1 MAASAILLAVK
12 GAPLRWQGLCN
23 LLSLSQYYITA
34 AVGRHIRR
42 LNLEAQGA
50 ELHEAG
56 IPESRSNRTRFIIV
70 AVVVVLALAFMI
82 WAAFGENTRYF
93 LTVSEFN
100 SKTEIHDG
108 QMVRVLGKLVE
119 GTFDRGEKSTLSHFQ
134 LTDKEGESSGT
145 SVLLASYDG
154 VLPDLFFNPHSEII
168 LEGSYSGDGTFHASE
183 ILVKC
188 PSKYRDLEDQL
199 EDQLEYGATT

>member
-1 MAASAILLAVK
+1 MDARAV
-12 GAPLRWQGLCN
+12 
-23 LLSLSQYYITA
+23 
-34 AVGRHIRR
+34 
-42 LNLEAQGA
+42 
-50 ELHEAG
+50 ELQEDG
-56 IPESRSNRTRFIIV
+56 SSGSRSNRTRFIIV

-108 QMVRVLGKLVE
+108 QMVRVSGKLVE
-119 GTFDRGEKSTLSHFQ
+119 GTFDRGEKSTISHFQ
-134 LTDKEGESSGT
+134 ITDNEGANSG
-145 SVLLASYDG
+145 SALLAAQYEG

-168 LEGSYSGDGTFHASE
+168 LEGSYSSEGVFHASE

-188 PSKYRDLEDQL
+188 PSKYQDLDEQQFDQPK
-199 EDQLEYGATT
+199 YSNT

>member
-1 MAASAILLAVK
+1 
-12 GAPLRWQGLCN
+12 
-23 LLSLSQYYITA
+23 
-34 AVGRHIRR
+34 
-42 LNLEAQGA
+42 
-50 ELHEAG
+50 
-56 IPESRSNRTRFIIV
+56 V

-108 QMVRVLGKLVE
+108 QMVRVSGKLVE
-119 GTFDRGEKSTLSHFQ
+119 GTFDRGEKSTISHFQ
-134 LTDKEGESSGT
+134 LTDKEGENTGAAL
-145 SVLLASYDG
+145 LLAQYDG

-168 LEGSYSGDGTFHASE
+168 LEGSYSGDGVFHADE

-199 EDQLEYGATT
+199 DEQPEYGTAT